1 MPQRIEISYKT
12 IVFTVLFILGL
23 WILWMIRDV
32 ILLLFIS
39 FIIVSALHAPVDRLN
54 KKKIPRVLAITIVYL
69 FVIAF
74 IILII
79 GLIIPPL
86 VEQTKI
92 LIQNFPDLLD
102 SLNKT
107 IAFYQIPTRDLIQSA
122 QNQITAVGQNIF
134 RFTASAFSVLIF
146 FITIFVF
153 TFYLLL
159 QWQLVIRFLCSPF
172 SGKTEEKIIRFFDKL
187 QHSLG
192 AWVRGQLTLSL
203 IVGIL
208 SFIGLTLLGIPYALP
223 LAIFAGLFEII
234 PIVGPIISAI
244 PAILAA
250 LTISPVLA
258 LAAAALYFV
267 IQQTENHLIVP
278 QVMSRAVGLNPLIT
292 ILALMI
298 GAKLMG
304 LPGAL
309 LAIPV
314 VILIKVSAEEFFAP
328 KGDKSIPEI

>member
-12 IVFTVLFILGL
+12 IIFTVLFILGL
-23 WILWMIRDV
+23 WVLWLIREV

-39 FIIVSALHAPVDRLN
+39 FILVSALHAPVDWLN
-54 KKKIPRVLAITIVYL
+54 RRKVPRSLA
-69 FVIAF
+69 IAF
-74 IILII
+74 IYLLII
-79 GLIIPPL
+79 VFILTIFGLIIPPL

-92 LIQNFPDLLD
+92 LIQNFPSLLD
-102 SLNKT
+102 SLNRM
-107 IAFYQIPTRDLIQSA
+107 IAFYQIPTKELIQSA
-122 QNQITAVGQNIF
+122 QNQIGSVGKNVFEVTAG
-134 RFTASAFSVLIF
+134 AFSIILF
-146 FITIFVF
+146 FIAIFVF

-159 QWQLVIRFLCSPF
+159 QWKFVVRFLFSPF
-172 SGKTEEKIIRFFDKL
+172 AGKKEEEKLIKVFDKL

-203 IVGIL
+203 IVGVL

-234 PIVGPIISAI
+234 PIIGPIISAI
-244 PAILAA
+244 PAILAG
-250 LTISPVLA
+250 LTVSPILA

-267 IQQTENHLIVP
+267 IQQTENHLLVP

-292 ILALMI
+292 ILALMT

-304 LPGAL
+304 LIGAL
-309 LAIPV
+309 LAVPV
-314 VILIKVSAEEFFAP
+314 VISVMVLAQEFLAA
-328 KGDKSIPEI
+328 KGEDGT